1 MITDPNAQQ
10 HYSQTRKPDTMRR
23 LILAS
28 SSPYRRTLL
37 QKLHLPFDS
46 ASPHIN
52 EEALPNE
59 TAPALA
65 SRLARE
71 KAGALSEQFPDT
83 IIIGSD
89 QVAECNG
96 RQLGKPGTSQNAVAQ
111 LRLCSGKPVTF
122 HTGLCV
128 LDSNSGKHTTACETF
143 TVYFRDLERH
153 EIERYVDLEQPLD
166 CAGSF
171 KVEGLGIALFEKM
184 EGSDIN
190 TLIGLPLIR
199 LINLLKQFGIDPLK
213 GA

>member
-1 MITDPNAQQ
+1 
-10 HYSQTRKPDTMRR
+10 MRR

-37 QKLHLPFDS
+37 EKLQLPFDT

-52 EEALPNE
+52 EEALPGE

-71 KAGALSEQFPDT
+71 KANALRKQFPDAV
-83 IIIGSD
+83 IIGSD

-96 RQLGKPGTSQNAVAQ
+96 RQLGKPGTAQNAVEQ
-111 LRLCSGKPVTF
+111 LQLCSGQPVTF

-128 LDSNSGKHTTACETF
+128 LDSNSGNHTTTCETF
-143 TVYFRDLERH
+143 TVYFRNLERR
-153 EIERYVDLEQPLD
+153 EIERYVTLEKPLD

-184 EGSDIN
+184 EGNDIN

-199 LINLLKQFGIDPLK
+199 LIKLLRQYGIDPLT
-213 GA
+213 GN